1 MCVVKD
7 ENEEM
12 SQFAAALSLFLKSPY
27 NSKNKQKD
35 LEFPQ
40 PGVNKVDQKQSR
52 SRNVSG
58 QKPILSRSAT
68 LGMTINDSVIGRVS
82 RTKTSIFRHTNNT
95 Y

>member
-27 NSKNKQKD
+27 NNKNKQKD

-40 PGVNKVDQKQSR
+40 PGNKQAKVDQS
-52 SRNVSG
+52 
-58 QKPILSRSAT
+58 
-68 LGMTINDSVIGRVS
+68 
-82 RTKTSIFRHTNNT
+82 
-95 Y
+95 